1 MGKKDK
7 RRKRMKNFIQ
17 NKQRQ
22 EKAKQE
28 QVLCPT
34 EDKNTNNSNTNNENN
49 TTASPF
55 HTVVHNITT
64 TCTSPD
70 DSTITENT
78 PLNTVTDTYESIKPI
93 DDTIH
98 NSSSQLLSRSSL
110 PPLNIETSIGNNDT
124 ASLELLSV
132 QQRQQQQNVSKVSN
146 TTPHSSTFPPSSR
159 GSLAPVDSMNSNIPN
174 VNSIPELDL
183 NDQEDNSELSRKS
196 IKSTYLLTPVRKWI
210 SISIIYLFSMVIG
223 FDLGKTWIHQSIISS
238 KFQQFYNTSQ
248 LLTFLALGY
257 WLQNHFRLNFSV
269 RNNIAVV
276 SIFEMLSFFTLDWT
290 PCFPLLLLS
299 RLVTGISVGLFLRGT
314 LTFFENIGSIRYR
327 IPSCI
332 CAGTLCAIFFNTVMC
347 NWLFYGTICLIMI
360 SSIVVLPNTKNQ
372 IEVTSYV
379 INRQNL
385 FVVVGYI
392 AIQFLLIFIDNSYK
406 FILAFSII
414 IPLYV
419 HIDNKTRNGK
429 MMSLFSSLSSSS
441 SSTSS
446 LSLIAT
452 YNQDKLAILLRIS
465 VLLLA
470 TVDFYSLSTY
480 LDILQRNYDRVY
492 CLLLGVLFGSILS
505 EHISYRAAF
514 FTLILTVL
522 NTITM
527 KINDLNLFS
536 KLLVVVVVGCFVIM
550 CVNTKPLRA
559 SIPSNY
565 TFEIIIIISG
575 LIIADALTHIYPK
588 KLIYNSLMEIKSK
601 KHPYDEIIEIINHS
615 NKSIEWIHNKAPMF
629 ALTIIKSCY
638 EKSFMIVWILSGI
651 LSALIFL
658 LTIIINHLE

>member
-22 EKAKQE
+22 EKTKQE

-34 EDKNTNNSNTNNENN
+34 EDKNISNSNTNNKKNA
-49 TTASPF
+49 TAPPF

-64 TCTSPD
+64 TCTFPD
-70 DSTITENT
+70 NSTITENT

-98 NSSSQLLSRSSL
+98 NSSSQLLSRPSL
-110 PPLNIETSIGNNDT
+110 PPLNIETSIENNDT
-124 ASLELLSV
+124 ASLGLLSV
-132 QQRQQQQNVSKVSN
+132 QQQQQNVSKVSN
-146 TTPHSSTFPPSSR
+146 TTPHSPTFPPSSR

-183 NDQEDNSELSRKS
+183 NDQEDNGELSRKS

-210 SISIIYLFSMVIG
+210 SISIIYLLSMAIG
-223 FDLGKTWIHQSIISS
+223 FDLGKTWIYQSIISS

-257 WLQNHFRLNFSV
+257 WLQNHFRLNFSI

-276 SIFEMLSFFTLDWT
+276 SIFEMLSFFILDWT

-314 LTFFENIGSIRYR
+314 LTFFENIGPIRYR

-332 CAGTLCAIFFNTVMC
+332 YVGTLCAIFFNTIMC
-347 NWLFYGTICLIMI
+347 NWLFYGTIFLIMI
-360 SSIVVLPNTKNQ
+360 SSIIVLPNTKNQ
-372 IEVTSYV
+372 VEVASYV
-379 INRQNL
+379 INRLNL

-392 AIQFLLIFIDNSYK
+392 AIQFLLIFINNSYK

-419 HIDNKTRNGK
+419 HIDNKTRDGK

-441 SSTSS
+441 SSSS
-446 LSLIAT
+446 LSSIAT
-452 YNQDKLAILLRIS
+452 YNQGKLTILLRIS

-470 TVDFYSLSTY
+470 TIDFYSLSTY

-505 EHISYRAAF
+505 EYISYKMAL

-522 NTITM
+522 NIITM

-550 CVNTKPLRA
+550 CVNTKPLRV

-601 KHPYDEIIEIINHS
+601 KHPYNEIIEIINHS
-615 NKSIEWIHNKAPMF
+615 DKSIEWIHNKAPMF

-638 EKSFMIVWILSGI
+638 EKSFMTVWVLSGI

-658 LTIIINHLE
+658 STIIINHLE